1 MHSLFPFRCGLVKF
15 SLLIVA
21 GIVWFFTGLAWAVPG
36 EGADPVSE
44 AAWFQ
49 RYLSGQEPRDL
60 PVSFIYGGKEARS
73 LLADWKFSRKE
84 KKLEGGRTQIEL
96 TFQEPGPGLE
106 VRLVAVRDAPFAVVE
121 WTPYFK
127 NNGKKNSL
135 ILKDVLALDARFN
148 RPRPGSFTLDYA
160 KGSDT
165 AADSFEPRRQVIE
178 GKTPEF
184 RLHNFGGRASYQ
196 TWPYWRVSWG
206 DAGAVFALGWPGQ
219 WAADFRLSGA
229 AELRVTAGQ
238 ELTNF
243 KLLPGEEVRAPLVA
257 VLFWKGDRFSAHN
270 QWRRWMVAHN
280 LPRVD
285 GKILEP
291 LMVANSSHQF
301 NEMLN
306 ANEQNQI
313 EMIDRYVEEKLPL
326 RYWWMDAGWYVND
339 GKWVNTGTWE
349 VDKKRFPNGFRPITD
364 HGRAKGIKSI
374 VWFEPERVTTNS
386 WIFTKHPEWC
396 LAPADLPPPLAYQG
410 EWRLLDLGNDDAR
423 NWLVNHVDG
432 MIKKE
437 GIDLYRQDFNIDPV
451 FFWRAKEAPDRQ
463 GINEIRY
470 VTGYLAYWD
479 ELLRRNPGLRIDSC
493 ASGGRRNDLETMR
506 RAVPLLRDDYLFEP
520 SGQQNHTYGLSFWL
534 PFHGTGTRFTNK
546 SAGPANSVDGPAL
559 KEDAKF
565 DPYLFRSQ
573 MVPCLNACWD
583 LRRKDFDYDVLR
595 KAVAQFERVSPS
607 FLADYYPLTPYN
619 SGSDAFMAWQ
629 YNRAETGEGVVQV
642 FRRENSPVV
651 SAKFKLHGLDAAA
664 KYEVENLDGG
674 KQTMTGR
681 ALMEQGL
688 DVTLETQP
696 SAAIYAYSRIK

>member
-1 MHSLFPFRCGLVKF
+1 MPSRCGLAKLAF
-15 SLLIVA
+15 IVA
-21 GIVWFFTGLAWAVPG
+21 AGIAWGLLDLAWAAPG
-36 EGADPVSE
+36 DDAERALAD
-44 AAWFQ
+44 AWFQ
-49 RYLSGQEPRDL
+49 GHLSGKEPGNL
-60 PVSFIYGGKEARS
+60 PVSFVYGGKDSAS
-73 LLADWKFSRKE
+73 LLPGWKFSRKE
-84 KKLEGGRTQIEL
+84 RKLGEGRTRIEL

-106 VRLVAVRDAPFAVVE
+106 VRVVAVRDVPFATVE

-127 NNGKKNSL
+127 NNGKKDSP
-135 ILKDVLALDARFN
+135 ILKDVRALDARFN
-148 RPRPGSFTLDYA
+148 RPNPGPFTLDYA

-165 AADSFEPRRQVIE
+165 AADSFEPRRQEID
-178 GKTPEF
+178 GKKPEF
-184 RLHNFGGRASYQ
+184 RLHNYGGRASYR
-196 TWPYWRVSWG
+196 TWPYWRVSWDG
-206 DAGAVFALGWPGQ
+206 AGAVFALGWPGQ
-219 WAADFRLSGA
+219 WSADFGASGGNS
-229 AELRVTAGQ
+229 LRITAGQ
-238 ELTNF
+238 ELTHF
-243 KLLPGEEVRAPLVA
+243 KLLPGEQVRAPLVA
-257 VLFWKGDRFSAHN
+257 VLFWKGDRFRAHN
-270 QWRRWMVAHN
+270 QWRRWMVARN

-291 LMVANSSHQF
+291 LLVANSSHQY

-313 EMIDRYVEEKLPL
+313 EMINRYAEEKLPL

-349 VDKKRFPNGFRPITD
+349 IDRKRFPNGFRPITD
-364 HGRAKGIKSI
+364 HGRSKGVRSI

-386 WIFTKHPEWC
+386 WLFTKHPEWC
-396 LAPADLPPPLAYQG
+396 LAAADLPLSLAYQG
-410 EWRLLDLGNDDAR
+410 EWRLLDLGNDEAR

-437 GIDLYRQDFNIDPV
+437 GIDLYRQDFNMDPV
-451 FFWRAKEAPDRQ
+451 FFWRANDAPDRQ
-463 GINEIRY
+463 GIREIRH
-470 VTGYLAYWD
+470 VTGYLSYWD

-546 SAGPANSVDGPAL
+546 SAGPANTVDGKPL
-559 KEDAKF
+559 QEQPKF

-583 LRRKDFDYDVLR
+583 LRRKDFDYDELR

-607 FLADYYPLTPYN
+607 FLDDYYPLTPYN
-619 SGSDAFMAWQ
+619 SGHDAFMAWQ
-629 YNRAETGEGVVQV
+629 YHSPQSGKGVVQA
-642 FRRENSPVV
+642 FRREECPVV
-651 SAKFKLHGLDAAA
+651 SAKFKLHGLEAAA

-681 ALMEQGL
+681 ELMEEGL
-688 DVTLETQP
+688 EVVLKTQP
-696 SAAIYAYSRIK
+696 SAALFAYQRVP